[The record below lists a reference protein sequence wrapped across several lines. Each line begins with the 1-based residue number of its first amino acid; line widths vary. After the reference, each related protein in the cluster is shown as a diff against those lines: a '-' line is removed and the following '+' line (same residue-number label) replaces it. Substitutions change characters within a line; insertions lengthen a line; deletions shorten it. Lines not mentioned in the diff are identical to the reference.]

1 MRLESVLKARHNE
14 VDSLSEAVK
23 MRKSKYV
30 KRWKGRDGKWK
41 YEYGKELVSQKK
53 PSKDKVQRNL
63 EEGRGKK
70 STGEKKQETV
80 ETLPQDISTLTID
93 NVTSLVKQSVKM
105 PLKTLRNNQDI
116 VERQK
121 GMAYKQKNAKAYRRL
136 EVIENIYQAAV
147 DIKEFKFTTAGAWA
161 KEIVGKI
168 KQYSDK

>member
-1 MRLESVLKARHNE
+1 MRLESVLSARNNE
-14 VDSLSEAVK
+14 VENLEKALEI
-23 MRKSKYV
+23 RKAKYI
-30 KRWKGRDGKWK
+30 KRTRKGDKWV
-41 YEYGKELVSQKK
+41 YEYDKS
-53 PSKDKVQRNL
+53 SKAKVQRNL

-80 ETLPQDISTLTID
+80 ETLPQNISDLTVD
-93 NVTSLVKQSVKM
+93 NVTSLIKRSVKFFN
-105 PLKTLRNNQDI
+105 LKTLRRNQDI

-136 EVIENIYQAAV
+136 EVMENVYQAAV
-147 DIKEFKFTTAGAWA
+147 DVKEFKFTTAGAWA